1 MAQAQRK
8 DNKSPLDTTLDTDLG
23 YFGPGSVTWRIGK
36 EYVMLLG
43 GGRAVLM
50 QLAHPLVATGVA
62 RHSSFLR
69 DPWERTRRTVEF
81 TQVMTFGTYAD
92 AHAMAR
98 TVNRLHRDVA
108 GTLDRPLGS
117 FAAGTRYQAQYPELL
132 LWVFATLV
140 DTGLTLY
147 PLLVGPLNEAER
159 KSYYQESK
167 RTTVLLGLPS
177 DMMPDTL
184 ADFEAYMRAML
195 TGPTLSVTPEA
206 RVLARRVLRLRLPKP
221 AVPLQMATEQLTIG
235 LLPPRVRALY
245 GYAWDARR
253 EALMQAWAASTRRLL
268 PLVPPR
274 VRYTPWARQ
283 AFQRC
288 FSHAQH
294 SSR

>member
-1 MAQAQRK
+1 MAQAQRAG
-8 DNKSPLDTTLDTDLG
+8 NSAPLDMMVDTDVG

-81 TQVMTFGTYAD
+81 TQVMAFGTHAD

-98 TVNRLHRDVA
+98 TVNRLHRGVT
-108 GTLDRPLGS
+108 GTLNRPLGS

-140 DTGLTLY
+140 DTGLMLY
-147 PLLVGPLNEAER
+147 PLVVGPLTDGEREA
-159 KSYYQESK
+159 YYQESK
-167 RTTVLLGLPS
+167 RTTVLLGLPY
-177 DMMPDTL
+177 DMMPATL
-184 ADFEAYMRAML
+184 VDFEAYMWAML
-195 TGPTLSVTPEA
+195 SGPTLSVTPVA
-206 RVLARRVLRLRLPKP
+206 RVLARRVLRLPLPKP

-235 LLPPRVRALY
+235 LLPPRLRAQY
-245 GYAWDARR
+245 GYTWDARR
-253 EALMQAWAASTRRLL
+253 EALMQTWAASTRRLL
-268 PLVPPR
+268 PFVPGR

-288 FSHAQH
+288 FSQAQYG
-294 SSR
+294 SV